1 MVGSDIPNT
10 EEVSKDKPTV
20 ILYRSLYIAMNEKA
34 KSQTEFAI
42 SKEMINRMGYYRRD
56 KDVKEIEEML
66 TGE

>member
-1 MVGSDIPNT
+1 MAGSDIPNT

-20 ILYRSLYIAMNEKA
+20 ILAMNEKA
-34 KSQTEFAI
+34 KSQAEFAI